1 MRDQTDGGEPVP
13 ETDSRETVGSR
24 LRRFLPWALTA
35 AILWYLF
42 RKVPAVQAWQAA
54 REARLEVF
62 IPVSVAA
69 VTLWFFLESGAFA
82 YLFSRF
88 NAALTWSEARSLRGL
103 TYLLTPINWNAGTAA
118 IVLHLRRS
126 KGIGALDSSSSML
139 FYSTIDG
146 IVLGCLTLIGTR
158 TLEPSTTITGIAR
171 AAAVFVCVQVVILT
185 ALMLRQPD
193 WPWLRRVRNLGIFRT
208 YRMAGGRELTV
219 LVGIRT
225 MYFAAYVLFFWVGA
239 NAFHVDVPLD
249 FAMASS
255 PLILL
260 SAVLPIT
267 PGGLGTQQ
275 AAMLFLFAPYGAEAA
290 ILAYALAFP
299 VAVTLTR
306 ILLGL
311 VYVRDLGALR
321 RKG

>member
-1 MRDQTDGGEPVP
+1 MTTQMDDGEASPAP
-13 ETDSRETVGSR
+13 DSRPNLTSR
-24 LRRFLPWALTA
+24 LRRLLPWILTA

-54 REARLEVF
+54 REARLDIF

-171 AAAVFVCVQVVILT
+171 AAAVFVGVQVVILT
-185 ALMLRQPD
+185 VLMLRQPD

-208 YRMAGGRELTV
+208 YRMALSFEELE
-219 LVGIRT
+219 
-225 MYFAAYVLFFWVGA
+225 F
-239 NAFHVDVPLD
+239 
-249 FAMASS
+249 
-255 PLILL
+255 
-260 SAVLPIT
+260 
-267 PGGLGTQQ
+267 
-275 AAMLFLFAPYGAEAA
+275 
-290 ILAYALAFP
+290 
-299 VAVTLTR
+299 
-306 ILLGL
+306 
-311 VYVRDLGALR
+311 
-321 RKG
+321 

>member
-1 MRDQTDGGEPVP
+1 MTNQTDGGEPVP
-13 ETDSRETVGSR
+13 VTNSRSLSSL
-24 LRRFLPWALTA
+24 LRRFLPWVLTA

-54 REARLEVF
+54 REARLDIFV
-62 IPVSVAA
+62 PVSVAA

-139 FYSTIDG
+139 FYTTIDG

-158 TLEPSTTITGIAR
+158 TLEPSPTIAAVAR
-171 AAAVFVCVQVVILT
+171 VAAVFVGVQIVILV
-185 ALMLRQPD
+185 ALKLQRPD
-193 WPWLRRVRNLGIFRT
+193 WAWLGRIRSLGIFRT
-208 YRMAGGRELTV
+208 YRLASRRDLTV
-219 LVGIRT
+219 LVGIRAS
-225 MYFAAYVLFFWVGA
+225 YFAAYVLFFWLGA
-239 NAFHVDVPLD
+239 SAFHVDVPAG
-249 FAMASS
+249 FAMAAT
-255 PLILL
+255 PIILL
-260 SAVLPIT
+260 SAALPIT

-275 AAMLFLFAPYGAEAA
+275 ATMLYLFAPFGAEAA
-290 ILAYALAFP
+290 ILAFALAFP
-299 VAVTLTR
+299 VAVMLTR

-311 VYVRDLGALR
+311 AYVRDLGALR
-321 RKG
+321 REAS